1 MMTIYT
7 VCVCDSDGRQTMRQ
21 EFYGR
26 KSADAAAAHA
36 AWLQRLLDL
45 EAAAAARMAEC
56 ESRLESA
63 GLGCLIATSWNTPA
77 YGSCSCDCVAM
88 LHRVCLEGATTLD
101 DALAAL
107 SAGRAPAGAQ
117 ALQDADGMLER
128 LRAAAERDRLVAWIE
143 LRAAY
148 ETAGLDAA
156 EEVPGIDSMTAQ
168 QLRDQITY
176 LSDFQG

>member
-1 MMTIYT
+1 
-7 VCVCDSDGRQTMRQ
+7 MRQ

-26 KSADAAAAHA
+26 KSAAAAATHA

-45 EAAAAARMAEC
+45 EAAAAARMAEY

-63 GLGCLIATSWNTPA
+63 GLGCLIATSWATNE
-77 YGSCSCDCVAM
+77 GSCSCDCVAM
-88 LHRVCLEGATTLD
+88 LHRVCLAGATTLD
-101 DALAAL
+101 DALTAL
-107 SAGRAPAGAQ
+107 TAGYAPAGAQ
-117 ALQDADGMLER
+117 ALQDAEEMLAR
-128 LRAAAERDRLVAWIE
+128 LREAAERGRLAAWIE

-156 EEVPGIDSMTAQ
+156 EEIPGIDSMTAQ

>member
-7 VCVCDSDGRQTMRQ
+7 VYVCDSAGRQTMRQ

-26 KSADAAAAHA
+26 KSAAAAAAHA

-45 EAAAAARMAEC
+45 EAAAAARIAEC
-56 ESRLESA
+56 ESRLEAA
-63 GLGCLIATSWNTPA
+63 GLGCLIATSWDTPG
-77 YGSCSCDCVAM
+77 GSCSCDCAAM
-88 LHRVCLEGATTLD
+88 LHRVCLAGATTLD

-107 SAGRAPAGAQ
+107 AAGKPPAGAQ
-117 ALQDADGMLER
+117 ALQDAEEMLAR
-128 LRAAAERDRLVAWIE
+128 LRAAAERDRLAAWIE

-156 EEVPGIDSMTAQ
+156 EENPGIDSMTAQ